1 MSGDDDL
8 SSVNQQQPT
17 PPKSSIRLTSNS
29 PMNQMIAM
37 HNPIQLAAISNYKLA
52 QLTFAAPD
60 LHSMRKTAL
69 IKNMLDVLYDDTP
82 PEWLDQMTRWSFFT
96 PE

>member
-1 MSGDDDL
+1 MSGDDL
-8 SSVNQQQPT
+8 SSVQPT
-17 PPKSSIRLTSNS
+17 PPKSSTRLVASAPS
-29 PMNQMIAM
+29 QMIAM

-60 LHSMRKTAL
+60 LNSMRKTAL
-69 IKNMLDVLYDDTP
+69 IKNMLDTLYDDTP
-82 PEWLDQMTRWSFFT
+82 AEWLDQMTRWSFFT

>member
-1 MSGDDDL
+1 MFPAPPKL
-8 SSVNQQQPT
+8 SSTLASAAP
-17 PPKSSIRLTSNS
+17 L
-29 PMNQMIAM
+29 NQMVAM

-52 QLTFAAPD
+52 QLTFAPPD

-82 PEWLDQMTRWSFFT
+82 PEWLDQMTRWQFFT